1 MKRLRKGLRPRSN
14 NRRLLCDGRKVRLL
28 PGVEA
33 SDYVDYILEAG
44 PLQQAASNHAAI
56 ASLAVHSNGNV
67 AIDFRGRDFKVIQG
81 PPGSACNVT
90 GFPFGLAADVQHL
103 QALAP
108 TPSLRASTLICGVV
122 AKGNPAWLHASMPP
136 FKYPRA
142 SSRPTRASL
151 IRASDTASCD
161 SAIKTGRA
169 AKPSNAP
176 AHEANCPDNAIFTD
190 PGTCP
195 AAN

>member
-103 QALAP
+103 QALAAH
-108 TPSLRASTLICGVV
+108 SLAKSFNADLRSCGQRQPRLAPRFDAS
-122 AKGNPAWLHASMPP
+122 
-136 FKYPRA
+136 F
-142 SSRPTRASL
+142 
-151 IRASDTASCD
+151 
-161 SAIKTGRA
+161 
-169 AKPSNAP
+169 
-176 AHEANCPDNAIFTD
+176 
-190 PGTCP
+190 
-195 AAN
+195 